1 MGLTHAILLF
11 AADEAETPSPDSQ
24 DAVVNTPEPAKEISP
39 PKEYVTPDKA
49 KERNQD
55 VIRYLKSFQRENE
68 LIEIVGK
75 NGNMSGLYLPEN
87 TGMPQGGVLILHDIE
102 QHAHWPNTVTPIREY
117 LPDYGW
123 NTLSIFY
130 NSYIKKPLP
139 KIEPLQLA
147 ESQAD
152 QVTTDAN
159 TLDPNAENQQAEN
172 QQSENTAEP
181 NPTDSNELTDNLN
194 NNEVSNTS
202 ENPNT
207 PNELADPLD
216 AVAEN
221 INDVPDFVPPIP
233 QSVLK
238 QPVIPTEDI
247 FIENMIQR
255 TEDGLNSLNTMGQF
269 NTAIIAN
276 GLSANWAAKML
287 QARLNG
293 NKIGYALIL
302 IDAKESQYPEIDL
315 NETLA
320 ELDIPMLDIITQ
332 DSPEQLR
339 LSKARKGSI
348 KRKQNKKYQQI
359 YLPAVK
365 YNLNNTDNMISR
377 RIRGWLLTN
386 AAGEEVPVK
395 VRNY

>member
-1 MGLTHAILLF
+1 MALTQSIWLF
-11 AADEAETPSPDSQ
+11 AADEAETPSPGSQ
-24 DAVVNTPEPAKEISP
+24 GAVENTQEPANEIPP
-39 PKEYVTPDKA
+39 PKEYVTPNKA
-49 KERNQD
+49 KERNDD
-55 VIRYLKSFQRENE
+55 VIRYLKNFQREKE

-87 TGMPQGGVLILHDIE
+87 TGMPQGGVLILHDID

-123 NTLSIFY
+123 NTLSIFFD
-130 NSYIKKPLP
+130 SYIQKPLP
-139 KIEPLQLA
+139 KIEPFRFPK
-147 ESQAD
+147 SQ
-152 QVTTDAN
+152 TDSASTDVN
-159 TLDPNAENQQAEN
+159 TQKTDAENQQT
-172 QQSENTAEP
+172 ENTTEP
-181 NPTDSNELTDNLN
+181 SPSTDNEIKDSSD
-194 NNEVSNTS
+194 NNEITNTS
-202 ENPNT
+202 NNPDT
-207 PNELADPLD
+207 PNGLTDPLD

-221 INDVPDFVPPIP
+221 INNVPDFVPPIP
-233 QSVLK
+233 QSVLE
-238 QPVIPTEDI
+238 QPAIPVEDM
-247 FIENMIQR
+247 FIENMVQR

-293 NKIGYALIL
+293 NNIGYALIL
-302 IDAKESQYPEIDL
+302 IDAKQSQYPEINL

-320 ELDIPMLDIITQ
+320 DLNIPMLDIITQ

-339 LSKARKGSI
+339 LSKVRKGTI

-365 YNLNNTDNMISR
+365 DNLTKTDNMISR

-395 VRNY
+395 VKSY